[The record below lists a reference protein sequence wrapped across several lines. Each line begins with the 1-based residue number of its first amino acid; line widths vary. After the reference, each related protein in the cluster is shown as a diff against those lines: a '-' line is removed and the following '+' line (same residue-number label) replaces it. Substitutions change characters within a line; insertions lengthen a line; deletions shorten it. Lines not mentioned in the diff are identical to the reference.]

1 MGTNVFPPGAA
12 MAKRHPLQNILA
24 PLLLPLSRLYGLGGS
39 LRRRLARNGALSQ
52 WKPPRPCISVGNIS
66 WGGTGKTP
74 VTDWL
79 LSRASKKSLRAAVL
93 TRGYG
98 AHPSTLPLRACPSV
112 SASECGDEPL
122 MLASAHPDA
131 VIMVD
136 PDRNRAGRFL
146 EEHDPPDFYLLDDGF
161 QHLSTG
167 RDLDI
172 VLLDKDDVPFSP
184 FPGRPPSNWNRVIPA
199 GSWRERETALDD
211 ADIFLI
217 KTEPEDW
224 PALVPALKARLSSR
238 PRPVFAFRMAPVGLR
253 SLAERAGD
261 HAGTRYGDAS
271 AITGPYAF
279 VCGIGDPS
287 QALRTVTEFF
297 RRPPANMLTFPDH
310 HDFRREKATIE
321 AMGLPVVCT
330 GKDAVKLTPLTLAVP
345 AFSLEVSAEFF
356 ASLSAEAVAGAS
368 PCETETDFETWWN
381 GWLTRHLS

>member
-1 MGTNVFPPGAA
+1 
-12 MAKRHPLQNILA
+12 MAKRHPLQDILA
-24 PLLLPLSRLYGLGGS
+24 PLLLPLSLLYGLGGS
-39 LRRRLARNGALSQ
+39 LRRRLSRNGVLRQ

-79 LSRASKKSLRAAVL
+79 LSQASKRGLRAAVL

-98 AHPSTLPLRACPSV
+98 AHPSSLPLRACSGVP
-112 SASECGDEPL
+112 ASECGDEPL

-131 VIMVD
+131 IVMVD

-172 VLLDKDDVPFSP
+172 VLLDRDDVPLEPLS
-184 FPGRPPSNWNRVIPA
+184 GRPPSNWNRVIPA

-211 ADIFLI
+211 ADVFLI
-217 KTEPEDW
+217 KTVPDDW
-224 PALVPALKARLSSR
+224 PALVPALKARLSRR

-253 SLAERAGD
+253 ALDVRMTFAD
-261 HAGTRYGDAS
+261 GTRYGDAS
-271 AITGPYAF
+271 AVAGPYAF

-297 RRPPANMLTFPDH
+297 HRPPETMLTFPDH
-310 HDFRREKATIE
+310 HDFSKEKATIE
-321 AMGLPVVCT
+321 APGLPVVCT
-330 GKDAVKLTPLTLAVP
+330 GKDAVKLVPLDLAVP

-356 ASLSAEAVAGAS
+356 ASLSAEALAGVSS
-368 PCETETDFETWWN
+368 PEPETDFATWWN
-381 GWLTRHLS
+381 DWLTRHSV

>member
-1 MGTNVFPPGAA
+1 
-12 MAKRHPLQNILA
+12 MAKRHPLQDILA
-24 PLLLPLSRLYGLGGS
+24 PLLLPLSLIYGLGGS
-39 LRRRLARNGALSQ
+39 LRRRLTRKGVLRQ
-52 WKPPRPCISVGNIS
+52 WKPPRPCASIGNIS

-79 LSRASKKSLRAAVL
+79 LSQAAKRGLRVAVL

-98 AHPSTLPLRACPSV
+98 AHPSSLPLRARPGV

-131 VIMVD
+131 VVMVD

-172 VLLDKDDVPFSP
+172 VLLDRDDVPFAPLS
-184 FPGRPPSNWNRVIPA
+184 GRPPSNWNRVIPA
-199 GSWRERETALDD
+199 GSWRERESALDE
-211 ADIFLI
+211 ADLFLI
-217 KTEPEDW
+217 KTVPDEW

-253 SLAERAGD
+253 PLDMRTTPSDGA
-261 HAGTRYGDAS
+261 RYRDA
-271 AITGPYAF
+271 AAVAGPYVF

-297 RRPPANMLTFPDH
+297 RRPPEKMLSFPDH
-310 HDFRREKATIE
+310 HDFSKEKAAIE
-321 AMGLPVVCT
+321 APGLPVVCT
-330 GKDAVKLTPLTLAVP
+330 GKDAVKLAPLSLAVP

-356 ASLSAEAVAGAS
+356 ASLSAEAVAGVS
-368 PCETETDFETWWN
+368 SSEPETDFETWWN
-381 GWLTRHLS
+381 GWLTRHLV